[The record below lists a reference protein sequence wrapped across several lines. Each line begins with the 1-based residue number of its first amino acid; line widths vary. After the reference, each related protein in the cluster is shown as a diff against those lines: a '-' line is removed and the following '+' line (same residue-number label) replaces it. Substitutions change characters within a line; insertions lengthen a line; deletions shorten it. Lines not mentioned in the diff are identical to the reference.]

1 MKALLCIVSGRR
13 STEILNDQAKD
24 HQRDTNHTQNPSSLL
39 PCQRPQDPGGGRPCN
54 LSLAKQKEWKVKAKT
69 NKQKSKFSSTA
80 DLAGALR
87 VLANDFIIETENM
100 TYDDRLVTSDIMVQS
115 ADRIIALVNLTSQQ
129 NKRIKELDAVLRKVS
144 K

>member
-1 MKALLCIVSGRR
+1 M
-13 STEILNDQAKD
+13 
-24 HQRDTNHTQNPSSLL
+24 
-39 PCQRPQDPGGGRPCN
+39 
-54 LSLAKQKEWKVKAKT
+54 KAKT
-69 NKQKSKFSSTA
+69 NKRKSKFSSTA

-87 VLANDFIIETENM
+87 VLANDLIIETENM

-129 NKRIKELDAVLRKVS
+129 NKRIEQLDAVLRKAS